1 MSKMIETMQINK
13 EKMEKGTKGDFSTAT
28 ELADYLVKKGLSFR
42 EAHKLVGNI
51 VIYCLENKKI
61 LEDLTLSVL
70 KTFHKNFDKKALEI
84 LKPQSAIEVKDSYG
98 GTSLKRVKESIQK
111 AKQMLEENINY
122 QK

>member
-1 MSKMIETMQINK
+1 MIETMQVNK
-13 EKMEKGTKGDFSTAT
+13 EKMETSTKGDFSPAT
-28 ELADYLVKKGLSFR
+28 ELADYLAKKGLSFR
-42 EAHKLVGNI
+42 ESHKLVGSM

-84 LKPQSAIEVKDSYG
+84 LKPHSAIEVKDSYG